1 MLSIYLNST
10 SSSVDGPSWFYSIN
24 HHGRALGQYQRP
36 RKMGLLNVAES
47 QRNVKTLTARGLQ
60 NLSVNRWYSQAQK
73 RCALRALWTPTQ
85 IAKCG
90 NDSELHG
97 IHGRFSDSSWD
108 GDPQRTVF
116 RNQLR
121 ASGCAGVSGHW
132 TPDAKEGWAGGRETL
147 EDYPGA
153 QLGDGSKRGSFPD
166 IHACSSALQA
176 ERRWGHLWQNGHALK
191 TAKNPEN

>member
-1 MLSIYLNST
+1 MWLKAREMWKLLQPGDFRICQLTGGTVKPRNA
-10 SSSVDGPSWFYSIN
+10 VRWGPS
-24 HHGRALGQYQRP
+24 
-36 RKMGLLNVAES
+36 GLL
-47 QRNVKTLTARGLQ
+47 
-60 NLSVNRWYSQAQK
+60 
-73 RCALRALWTPTQ
+73 Q